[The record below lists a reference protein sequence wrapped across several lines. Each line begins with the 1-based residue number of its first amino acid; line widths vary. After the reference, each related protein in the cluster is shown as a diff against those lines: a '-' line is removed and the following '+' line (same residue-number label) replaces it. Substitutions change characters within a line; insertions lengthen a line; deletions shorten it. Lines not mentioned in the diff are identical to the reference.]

1 MPAPSASPSAS
12 AATPPAVTALIP
24 LRTGGK
30 SRLGDAIDD
39 ASRAELVLA
48 MLDDVV
54 GALRAAGVDDVR
66 LLASGPG
73 AVLAARARGIPA
85 ILDPEARPTA
95 HEGQPSTVSE
105 ADLRLRAAVDAGLA
119 SVDPDRLR
127 LVVMCDLP
135 RLRPDDVSAVL
146 ADRSAVVIAP
156 TVSGGTAILSLAPGA
171 IVPSRYGAG
180 SAQAHADVARAS
192 GLSFAL
198 LDLPGAR
205 YDVDAET
212 DLRALEAPQAG
223 TGSATASFLAG
234 TRG

>member
-1 MPAPSASPSAS
+1 
-12 AATPPAVTALIP
+12 
-24 LRTGGK
+24 
-30 SRLGDAIDD
+30 
-39 ASRAELVLA
+39 
-48 MLDDVV
+48 
-54 GALRAAGVDDVR
+54 
-66 LLASGPG
+66 
-73 AVLAARARGIPA
+73 
-85 ILDPEARPTA
+85 
-95 HEGQPSTVSE
+95 VSE
-105 ADLRLRAAVDAGLA
+105 ADLGLRAAVDAGLA

-146 ADRSAVVIAP
+146 TDRSAVVIAP

-234 TRG
+234 SRG

>member
-1 MPAPSASPSAS
+1 MPSTPASDPTAS
-12 AATPPAVTALIP
+12 AVTALIP

-39 ASRAELVLA
+39 ASRAQLVLA

-54 GALRAAGVDDVR
+54 GALREAGVADVR

-73 AVLAARARGIPA
+73 AVQAAGARGIPA
-85 ILDPEARPTA
+85 IVDPEARPA
-95 HEGQPSTVSE
+95 ASGSE
-105 ADLRLRAAVDAGLA
+105 ARPTDVKEADVRLRAAVDAGLA
-119 SVDPDRLR
+119 SIDVDRLR

-135 RLRPDDVSAVL
+135 RLRPSDVTAML
-146 ADRSAVVIAP
+146 AQPADVVVAP
-156 TVSGGTAILSLAPGA
+156 TVSGGTAMLSLAPG
-171 IVPSRYGAG
+171 VTLPSRYGAG
-180 SAQAHADVARAS
+180 SALAHADLARAS
-192 GLSFAL
+192 GLSVAL

-205 YDVDAET
+205 HDVDAET

-223 TGSATASFLAG
+223 TGTATASFLAG